1 MVNNICAICIHVS
14 HIGFNNQG
22 APYLEIKYLA
32 MVIIG
37 LQVLAY
43 DIVGACIAT
52 QTILDTQLHACI
64 KLPSSYTVY
73 SEFIILTYI
82 IMTETPVNT
91 LVFVDCFDIISVQRF
106 TVNLKLQ

>member
-22 APYLEIKYLA
+22 APYLEIKYWA

-43 DIVGACIAT
+43 DILGTCIAT

-64 KLPSSYTVY
+64 KLPSSCMVY
-73 SEFIILTYI
+73 SEFIILHVTYI

-91 LVFVDCFDIISVQRF
+91 LVFVDCFYIISVQRL
-106 TVNLKLQ
+106 TVNS